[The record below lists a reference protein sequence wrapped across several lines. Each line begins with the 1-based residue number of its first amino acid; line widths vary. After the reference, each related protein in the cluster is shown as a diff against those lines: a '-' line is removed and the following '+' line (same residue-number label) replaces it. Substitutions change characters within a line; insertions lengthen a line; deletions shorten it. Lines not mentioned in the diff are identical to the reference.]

1 MNADAHLSETPSQ
14 LQRHHV
20 GHYFSRLRSYCLL
33 DPLIFAYTGAFGAGS
48 LLTSFFDKNG
58 NKQHGFARAWSKM
71 ILKTAMSPVEV
82 IGRENFVSPAVV
94 APNHISAMD
103 IPVLYTQL
111 PFQFRI
117 VANKYL
123 FNYPFLGWHLRRS
136 GQIPIDRTTPK
147 TTIKTLATAV
157 EDLQKGISVVIFP
170 EGSRSRTGQVQP
182 FMNGAFYLAVKAQ
195 APVLPVAIVGTYEM
209 LPMDTFHIMPRPLK
223 LVVGKAIPTTGQ
235 TLRDL
240 DALAAQVK
248 RAIEDLYYAHSEV
261 PRPVGVTSSAGDTSV
276 APTL

>member
-1 MNADAHLSETPSQ
+1 MTADAPPHDAPPQ
-14 LQRHHV
+14 IRRHHT
-20 GHYFSRLRSYCLL
+20 GHLLSRLRSYLVL
-33 DPLIFAYTGAFGAGS
+33 DPLIFAYTGVFGAGS
-48 LLTSFFDKNG
+48 LLTSFFDRNG
-58 NKQHGFARAWSKM
+58 AKQHAFARAWSKM
-71 ILKTAMSPVEV
+71 ILETAMSPVEV
-82 IGRENFVSPAVV
+82 VGAENWPPSAAVV

-117 VANKYL
+117 VANKEL

-147 TTIKTLATAV
+147 TTIKTLSTAV
-157 EDLQKGISVVIFP
+157 EDLKKGISVVIFP
-170 EGSRSRTGQVQP
+170 EGGRSRTGQIQP

-223 LVVGKAIPTTGQ
+223 LVIGKAVPTIGF

-240 DALAAQVK
+240 DSLAAQVK
-248 RAIEDLYYAHSEV
+248 AEIADLYYAHSEV
-261 PRPVGVTSSAGDTSV
+261 PRPIETPLAASSESTK
-276 APTL
+276 L

>member
-1 MNADAHLSETPSQ
+1 MTAAPSTE
-14 LQRHHV
+14 LERHRV
-20 GHYFSRLRSYCLL
+20 GHLFSRLRSYLLL
-33 DPLIFAYTGAFGAGS
+33 DPLIFMYTGAFGAGS
-48 LLTSFFDKNG
+48 LLTSFFDKSG
-58 NKQHGFARAWSKM
+58 NKQHAFARGWSSL
-71 ILKTAMSPVEV
+71 ILKTSMSPVEV
-82 IGRENFVSPAVV
+82 IGGENLVSPAVV

-117 VANKYL
+117 VANKNL
-123 FNYPFLGWHLRRS
+123 FHYPFLGWHLRRS

-147 TTIKTLATAV
+147 TTIKTLAAAV
-157 EDLQKGISVVIFP
+157 EDLQKGVSVVIFP
-170 EGSRSRTGQVQP
+170 EGGRSATGQVRE

-223 LVVGKAIPTTGQ
+223 LVVGKAISTSGL

-240 DALAAQVK
+240 DSLAKQVK
-248 RAIEDLYYAHSEV
+248 QSIEELYYSHSDV
-261 PRPVGVTSSAGDTSV
+261 PRPDVGARLASPAADTSV
-276 APTL
+276 APTA

>member
-1 MNADAHLSETPSQ
+1 MTADAHPSETPPQ

-20 GHYFSRLRSYCLL
+20 GHYLSRLRSYFIL
-33 DPLIFAYTGAFGAGS
+33 DPLIFAYTGIFGTGS
-48 LLTSFFDKNG
+48 LLTSLFDKSG
-58 NKQHGFARAWSKM
+58 DKQHAFARAWSDM

-82 IGRENFVSPAVV
+82 IGCENLVSPSVV

-117 VANKYL
+117 VANKEL
-123 FNYPFLGWHLRRS
+123 FHYPFLGWHLRRS

-170 EGSRSRTGQVQP
+170 EGGRSRTGQVQE

-223 LVVGKAIPTTGQ
+223 LAVGKAIPTTGL

-240 DALAAQVK
+240 DSLAAQVK
-248 RAIEDLYYAHSEV
+248 SAIEDLYYAHSEV
-261 PRPVGVTSSAGDTSV
+261 PRPELATPVLAPESAQS
-276 APTL
+276 